1 MTVKQMREK
10 ILKMEQELENLTAE
24 EEIIRELKLKLMG
37 QICAYE
43 YQIQIQEAA

>member
-24 EEIIRELKLKLMG
+24 EEIIRKLKLALMG

-43 YQIQIQEAA
+43 YLIQEAA

>member
-37 QICAYE
+37 QICEYE
-43 YQIQIQEAA
+43 YLIEIQEAA